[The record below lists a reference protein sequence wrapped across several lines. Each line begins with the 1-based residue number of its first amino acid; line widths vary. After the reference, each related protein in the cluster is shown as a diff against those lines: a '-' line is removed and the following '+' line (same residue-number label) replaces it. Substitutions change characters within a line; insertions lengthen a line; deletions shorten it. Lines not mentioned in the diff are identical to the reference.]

1 MMSQLPPSK
10 VTPNITKRPGRQFKE
25 LDPHDP
31 VDNAFVMVSISHQ
44 FFVPFFSK
52 KNNPLTGHRI
62 VSFAAPSPKV
72 TQFNIPPSDAWRM
85 SRAVGDMSGFY
96 ARLRRWRE
104 KTKSEE
110 CAHGLVLLSS
120 SDGTP
125 SSLSSASA
133 RASDSQSIS
142 VATKDTQDERTK
154 KRRQD
159 TMTELLPLWMDTDKT
174 IEHYYQTRYKQA
186 FKAATLKY
194 QQEGSKDNFQGK
206 KGTGIRAIV
215 NKANNEMLASPNDM
229 KLTRAAVHAAIL
241 RGEFGVSPPKRGR
254 KPVVNPTLTFAL
266 ATHSTMMQVS
276 GEGEASAIKMKA
288 VASALMSGT
297 THEGS
302 VSIDYLWRKTRL
314 SHPEIMNPVKAKNH
328 EDRRVDWL
336 TYKNIFDWNLRAKQF
351 LVDLG
356 MANDEPGMIRML
368 LGEVSVPFLY

>member
-1 MMSQLPPSK
+1 MSQLPPSK

-44 FFVPFFSK
+44 FFVPIFLK

-62 VSFAAPSPKV
+62 VSFAAPSPQV

-133 RASDSQSIS
+133 RASDSQSVS
-142 VATKDTQDERTK
+142 VATKDSQDERTK

-174 IEHYYQTRYKQA
+174 IESMTKRPKRRSAEVVRDIFNKRIDKHYYQTRYKQA

-206 KGTGIRAIV
+206 KGT
-215 NKANNEMLASPNDM
+215 E
-229 KLTRAAVHAAIL
+229 
-241 RGEFGVSPPKRGR
+241 
-254 KPVVNPTLTFAL
+254 
-266 ATHSTMMQVS
+266 
-276 GEGEASAIKMKA
+276 
-288 VASALMSGT
+288 
-297 THEGS
+297 
-302 VSIDYLWRKTRL
+302 
-314 SHPEIMNPVKAKNH
+314 
-328 EDRRVDWL
+328 
-336 TYKNIFDWNLRAKQF
+336 
-351 LVDLG
+351 
-356 MANDEPGMIRML
+356 
-368 LGEVSVPFLY
+368 